1 MAQVQTNPSTSTEK
15 KSKGA
20 SKYLISFAIMLT
32 LTAIS
37 FIAVGTGA
45 MPVGVLIPVLLS
57 LAMIQVLM
65 QLFNFMH
72 LSDKGSGF
80 PILFIFTG
88 LFAGILAVIAML
100 YLL

>member
-1 MAQVQTNPSTSTEK
+1 MAQVQTNSSTTPEK
-15 KSKGA
+15 KSGGA

-37 FIAVGTGA
+37 FVAVGTGA
-45 MPVGVLIPVLLS
+45 VSVGVLIPVLLC
-57 LAMIQVLM
+57 LAMVQVLM

-72 LSDKGSGF
+72 LSDKGSAF

-88 LFAGILAVIAML
+88 LFAGIIAVIALL